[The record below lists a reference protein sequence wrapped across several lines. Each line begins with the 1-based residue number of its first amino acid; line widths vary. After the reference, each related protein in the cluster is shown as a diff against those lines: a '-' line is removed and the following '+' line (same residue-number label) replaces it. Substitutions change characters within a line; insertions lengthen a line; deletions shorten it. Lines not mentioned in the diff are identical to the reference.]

1 MFWFSLKERGMLNR
15 YVMLLEAFWGVT
27 AGGISIATLDV

>member
-1 MFWFSLKERGMLNR
+1 MFWFSLMARGMLNR
-15 YVMLLEAFWGVT
+15 YVILLEAFLRVT